1 MVPQPQR
8 ALHSKRAWFPAAN
21 NLEVHAQQASRRSA
35 IAGMAFTVWGFTGTV
50 RVGITYVCQL
60 VCRKI
65 THNVVNELV
74 SFRRGLRQSHPAARL
89 QECCRLRGRDRQPQG
104 TRSPR
109 VVHDA
114 RDLGRVTLRLRRAR
128 RLRRLGRR
136 VARALGIDGTDYATS
151 YTASSFVS
159 YYAQRITSACVLN
172 GARGVFKAL
181 GQAKAK
187 FAKSMTAAAA
197 AAHEGA

>member
-1 MVPQPQR
+1 MCCVGNSARPR
-8 ALHSKRAWFPAAN
+8 AHSFSAYIPT
-21 NLEVHAQQASRRSA
+21 LPVAS
-35 IAGMAFTVWGFTGTV
+35 AG
-50 RVGITYVCQL
+50 
-60 VCRKI
+60 
-65 THNVVNELV
+65 
-74 SFRRGLRQSHPAARL
+74 S
-89 QECCRLRGRDRQPQG
+89 
-104 TRSPR
+104 
-109 VVHDA
+109 
-114 RDLGRVTLRLRRAR
+114 LG
-128 RLRRLGRR
+128 R

>member
-1 MVPQPQR
+1 MRV
-8 ALHSKRAWFPAAN
+8 L
-21 NLEVHAQQASRRSA
+21 
-35 IAGMAFTVWGFTGTV
+35 GT
-50 RVGITYVCQL
+50 RQ
-60 VCRKI
+60 
-65 THNVVNELV
+65 
-74 SFRRGLRQSHPAARL
+74 RGLPSEPPFNHTTGAGYVKATTLPGCKGAADYADAIVNRKA
-89 QECCRLRGRDRQPQG
+89 
-104 TRSPR
+104 R
-109 VVHDA
+109 VHLLVHETSGA
-114 RDLGRVTLRLRRAR
+114 FSAYAAR
-128 RLRRLGRR
+128 RLRRLGR